1 VSSLLGW
8 PNVRSRE
15 SKKKGLCVRTGSLH
29 HDPGFGIVK
38 VSGVRYRMPSLECNL
53 EGAIRRPQRPGIRVC
68 HLDKV
73 FSSASRKEVGT
84 PATQA
89 VKAAIQLFQ
98 DTKMSAMK
106 HQDPEKNFVKVTSFI
121 ARVKER
127 AEGKS
132 EDMSSDIR
140 EG

>member
-1 VSSLLGW
+1 
-8 PNVRSRE
+8 
-15 SKKKGLCVRTGSLH
+15 
-29 HDPGFGIVK
+29 
-38 VSGVRYRMPSLECNL
+38 M
-53 EGAIRRPQRPGIRVC
+53 
-68 HLDKV
+68 
-73 FSSASRKEVGT
+73 
-84 PATQA
+84 QA

-106 HQDPEKNFVKVTSFI
+106 HQDPEKKFVKVASFI

-127 AEGKS
+127 GEGKS